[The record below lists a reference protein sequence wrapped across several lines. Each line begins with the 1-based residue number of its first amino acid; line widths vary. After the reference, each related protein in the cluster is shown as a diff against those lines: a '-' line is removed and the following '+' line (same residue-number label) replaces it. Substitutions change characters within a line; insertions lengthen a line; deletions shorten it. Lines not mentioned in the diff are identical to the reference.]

1 MVREA
6 IDITTEN
13 ICGLLIY
20 CQNPFFQC
28 PPERGG
34 LSIRSFQPVREKS
47 VVDEEIKV
55 KR

>member
-6 IDITTEN
+6 IDITTDS

-20 CQNPFFQC
+20 CQSPFF
-28 PPERGG
+28 PERGA
-34 LSIRSFQPVREKS
+34 LSIRLFQPVREKS